1 MEQRNLTDTECTLYG
16 TKSCALLNM
25 PDCEKCP
32 LKGRVADPAIHDDLK
47 LFCDLQPEGTV
58 AKLFESE
65 TCTLC
70 KGEPKGKPASYAV
83 FDMAHTEPKQL
94 AKRRWLSKQVT
105 GFMVPLQFAC
115 CKKCRKRILLSAY
128 LPLIAPIVLT
138 VCVLPFVMNEHLA
151 QGLRK
156 VAGWFPF
163 ALVVLAIA
171 GGYGI
176 GKLLSYL
183 YKRKADAV
191 MYTDVRTHPIVAEM
205 TEKGWRPLF
214 NDRQPHLA
222 FTKHRIDKGLGSANS
237 SVYAMPDVGAEEETP
252 AAAEEN
258 TAEEKI
264 SD

>member
-32 LKGRVADPAIHDDLK
+32 LKGRVADPAIHNDLK
-47 LFCDLQPEGTV
+47 LFAELQPEGTV

-70 KGEPKGKPASYAV
+70 REEPKGKPACYAV
-83 FDMAHTEPKQL
+83 FDMAHTEPKKL
-94 AKRRWLSKQVT
+94 AARRWLSKQVT

-115 CKKCRKRILLSAY
+115 CKKCRRRILLSAY

-138 VCVLPFVMNEHLA
+138 LIALPFVINEHLA
-151 QGLRK
+151 QGLRER
-156 VAGWFPF
+156 AAWLPF
-163 ALVVLAIA
+163 ALVVLAIV
-171 GGYGI
+171 GGYGL
-176 GKLLSYL
+176 GKLLSFL
-183 YKRKADAV
+183 YKRKAEAV
-191 MYTDVRTHPIVAEM
+191 MYIDVRTHPIFAEM

-214 NDRQPHLA
+214 NDRQPHIA
-222 FTKHRIDKGLGSANS
+222 FTKRRIDRGLGSAPS
-237 SVYAMPDVGAEEETP
+237 AVYDMPD
-252 AAAEEN
+252 AAEEAAEKE
-258 TAEEKI
+258 TAAEEKI